1 MFDFD
6 STVNAAVN
14 GVFGEPGSYQ
24 PVNGGSAY
32 TLNGIFA
39 EPYRQQVQLED
50 GTVGWTTTS
59 PSLSTQLVNFQS
71 PPAKG
76 DTWVRESNGSKYRV
90 VDSRPDGV
98 GWIFLIFMA
107 SQ

>member
-6 STVNAAVN
+6 STLNAAVN
-14 GVFGEPGSYQ
+14 AEFGEPGDYQ
-24 PVNGGSAY
+24 PVSGGSAY

-39 EPYRQQVQLED
+39 EPYRQQVEMED
-50 GTVGWTTTS
+50 SRVGWTTTS
-59 PSLSTQLVNFQS
+59 PSLSTQLVNFQA

-76 DTWVRESNGSKYRV
+76 DTWLREKTGSKFVV

-98 GWIFLIFMA
+98 GWVFLILMA